1 MEIRKKVNA
10 PIGSSGIPQFFIL
23 HSSFFIFLS
32 KALLLG
38 HGEPVAA
45 ARSGLS

>member
-1 MEIRKKVNA
+1 MEIRKKVDA
-10 PIGSSGIPQFFIL
+10 PIGSRGIPQFFIL
-23 HSSFFIFLS
+23 LS
-32 KALLLG
+32 KAFLLG